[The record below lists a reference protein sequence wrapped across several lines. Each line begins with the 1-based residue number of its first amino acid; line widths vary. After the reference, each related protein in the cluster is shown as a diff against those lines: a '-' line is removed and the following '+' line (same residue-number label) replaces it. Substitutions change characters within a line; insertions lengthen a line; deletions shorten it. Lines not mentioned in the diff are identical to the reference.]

1 MASKKNKTYIALTGL
16 DTSDGKRYEKGD
28 VCELTASDVEAY
40 LEMGVIKAGH
50 SVDVEA
56 TEDNGDS

>member
-1 MASKKNKTYIALTGL
+1 MASKKNRTYIALTGL

-40 LEMGVIKAGH
+40 LEMGVIEQADEKAN
-50 SVDVEA
+50 
-56 TEDNGDS
+56 DNGDS